1 MANRLRRLF
10 ELYTSDLSYS
20 EIERLIKK
28 ESAEVYEFFAA
39 NIPKPDPK
47 DSKFSRGVRFIKG
60 LFNAFVLRLTPARR
74 IFYFVA
80 LIMFFIG
87 LNSNNTPYLLL
98 SFIIVNLLIA
108 FELADKLSLKSE
120 LDIASKVQNSLVP
133 SEPPINEN
141 YDISIF
147 YEPAKVVSGDYFDFI
162 KQKDDSLYYLVGDI
176 SGKGMSAALFMVQV
190 RAIIHSL
197 VNLYYNPKELL
208 INLKNILFSDLPHG
222 VFLTIIAAVI
232 DKSGKINLSRAGH
245 NPIFHYSKKEDCVKE
260 IAPKGLAIGFNDK
273 NGLFSSMLE
282 YIELTPEKDDFV
294 IFYTDGVTEAMNNQN
309 EQFGDFRLKEII
321 LKYKESSA
329 EELKERIISGIYRF
343 RGEAIQSDDITLT
356 ILKHK

>member
-39 NIPKPDPK
+39 NIPKPDPN
-47 DSKFSRGVRFIKG
+47 DSRLVRGFRFVKG
-60 LFNAFVLRLTPARR
+60 LFNAFVLKLTPARR

-80 LIMFFIG
+80 LIVFVIG

-98 SFIIVNLLIA
+98 SFIIINLLIA

-133 SEPPINEN
+133 SEPPVNEN
-141 YDISIF
+141 YEISIF

-162 KQKDDSLYYLVGDI
+162 KQKDDTLYYLVGDI

-197 VNLYYNPKELL
+197 VNLYYNPKDLL
-208 INLKNILFSDLPHG
+208 INLKNILSSDLPHG
-222 VFLTIIAAVI
+222 IFLTIIAAII
-232 DKSGKINLSRAGH
+232 DKTGKINLSRAGH
-245 NPIFHYSKKEDCVKE
+245 NPVYHYSKKEERIIE
-260 IAPKGLAIGFNDK
+260 ISPKGLAIGFNDK
-273 NGLFSSMLE
+273 GVFPSMLE
-282 YIELTPEKDDFV
+282 YIEIIPEQGDLIV
-294 IFYTDGVTEAMNNQN
+294 FYTDGITEAMNEQN
-309 EQFGDFRLKEII
+309 EQFGENRLKETIV
-321 LKYKESSA
+321 KYRESNT

-343 RGEAIQSDDITLT
+343 RGEAVQSDDITLT
-356 ILKHK
+356 ILKRK

>member
-28 ESAEVYEFFAA
+28 ESTEVYEFFAA
-39 NIPKPDPK
+39 NIPAPDPK
-47 DSKFSRGVRFIKG
+47 DSRFVRAFRFVKG

-80 LIMFFIG
+80 LIVFFIG

-98 SFIIVNLLIA
+98 SFIIINLLIA

-133 SEPPINEN
+133 SEPPINQN
-141 YDISIF
+141 YEISIF

-197 VNLYYNPKELL
+197 VNLYYNPKDLL
-208 INLKNILFSDLPHG
+208 INLKNILSSDLPSG
-222 VFLTIIAAVI
+222 TFLTIIAAII
-232 DKSGKINLSRAGH
+232 DNKGKINLSRAGH
-245 NPIFHYSKKEDCVKE
+245 NPIFHYSKAENCIKE

-273 NGLFSSMLE
+273 GVFPNMLE
-282 YIELTPEKDDFV
+282 YIEIMPEKDDLIV
-294 IFYTDGVTEAMNNQN
+294 FYTDGITEAMNEQN
-309 EQFGDFRLKEII
+309 EQFGENRLKELI
-321 LKYKESSA
+321 LKYKESNA

-356 ILKHK
+356 ILKRK